1 MANTVKDPQVIKIFS
16 ENAQFQIF
24 DALKRNREKRNKL
37 QSFIVEGVRN
47 INNAIKYGWNIQ
59 SFIYSSER
67 GLSKWAATV
76 LRDSQAQTH
85 YDMPM
90 KLLAKLSSK
99 EEPSELLAV
108 VEIPKDDIHTIPLTS
123 GLLTVVFDRPASPG
137 NLGTLIR
144 ACDAMG
150 AQGLI
155 ITGHAVDLYSP
166 ETVSAA
172 TGSLFALPI
181 VRLASHE
188 HLVPWIEEIKKRFS
202 DVQIVGTDE
211 RGKNSIESH
220 DFTKPTILLVG
231 NETWGL
237 SAAYKALS
245 DTMVKIPMQGSASS
259 LNVSCA
265 ASIVL
270 YEINR
275 QRRHGQ
281 KSTNS

>member
-1 MANTVKDPQVIKIFS
+1 MTKSSIAPQVIKIFS

-24 DALKRNREKRNKL
+24 DALKRNREKRNRL

-47 INNAIKYGWNIQ
+47 INNAVKYGWSIQ
-59 SFIYSSER
+59 SFLYSRER
-67 GLSKWAATV
+67 RLSKWATTI
-76 LRDSQAQTH
+76 LQESQAQTH
-85 YDMPM
+85 YDLPQ
-90 KLLAKLSSK
+90 KLLEKLSSK
-99 EEPSELLAV
+99 EETSELLAV
-108 VEIPKDDIHTIPLTS
+108 IKIKKDDIHSIPLNS
-123 GLLTVVFDRPASPG
+123 RLLIVLFDRPASPG

-144 ACDAMG
+144 SCDAMG
-150 AQGLI
+150 VHGLI

-166 ETVSAA
+166 ETISAA

-188 HLVPWIEEIKKRFS
+188 NLIPWIEEIKKRFPNL
-202 DVQIVGTDE
+202 QIVGTDE
-211 RGKNSIESH
+211 KGVNNIESH
-220 DFTKPTILLVG
+220 NFTIPTVLLVG

-245 DTMVKIPMQGSASS
+245 DTIVNIPMQGSASS

-270 YEINR
+270 YEIHR
-275 QRRHGQ
+275 QRMHGQ
-281 KSTNS
+281 KSYHP